1 MLSNSSSVDGTYIFY
16 CCNKQWRQR
25 KRHQWHSEKHQEESY
40 LRFVTWRKQS
50 CCKVKMLS
58 SYTSL
63 LKKLSNFPNA
73 LTGTKFL
80 LHQEEWYLRYVTC
93 CMTKKKYL
101 ALFKALIT
109 VGLLFTWILQYR
121 LSIPEKW
128 KAKQLYKNFVR
139 DFYIFRVIKKFVST
153 A

>member
-1 MLSNSSSVDGTYIFY
+1 
-16 CCNKQWRQR
+16 
-25 KRHQWHSEKHQEESY
+25 
-40 LRFVTWRKQS
+40 
-50 CCKVKMLS
+50 
-58 SYTSL
+58 
-63 LKKLSNFPNA
+63 
-73 LTGTKFL
+73 
-80 LHQEEWYLRYVTC
+80 
-93 CMTKKKYL
+93 MTKKKYL
-101 ALFKALIT
+101 ALFEALIT